1 MSVTESVI
9 VTETDVEDAE
19 QTEKTLE
26 RAEQLRNER
35 EQNEERPDWLPEEF
49 DSVEDF
55 LNDYNRLR
63 EGSSEEDTSEE
74 EDQSDEVEEDENT
87 EEEESS
93 QDESEGVDFDYL
105 TEEFLENGTLSDESF
120 AALEEAGIPRDVVE
134 AHIAGLQAQA
144 ELTRYKAAETVGGA
158 ENLDAILQWA
168 GQALP
173 EKDIDRI
180 NGLVAA
186 GDFDGYLLALQG
198 VKARYEAA
206 FGSVEGS
213 QLGGEVSALGTDVY
227 QSMEEMKSD
236 MRDPRYGKDEAFRA
250 RVAAKVARSRRGGY
264 L

>member
-9 VTETDVEDAE
+9 VTDTDVEDAE
-19 QTEKTLE
+19 QTAATLE
-26 RAEQLRNER
+26 RAEKLRSEAA
-35 EQNEERPDWLPEEF
+35 EGAERPDWLPECF
-49 DSVEDF
+49 DNIEDF

-63 EGSSEEDTSEE
+63 EGVAQDDEPEE
-74 EDQSDEVEEDENT
+74 EGLQDEGEDNEDA
-87 EEEESS
+87 EEEESR
-93 QDESEGVDFDYL
+93 QDESEGIDFDYL
-105 TEEFLENGTLSDESF
+105 TEEFLETGTLSDESF
-120 AALEEAGIPRDVVE
+120 AALEEAGVPREVVE
-134 AHIAGLQAQA
+134 AHIAGLEAQA
-144 ELTRYKAAETVGGA
+144 ELTRYKAAESVGGT

-206 FGSVEGS
+206 YGSLEGS
-213 QLGGEVSALGTDVY
+213 QIAGDTTALGVDLY
-227 QSMEEMKSD
+227 QSMEEMKAD

-250 RVAAKVARSRRGGY
+250 RVAAKVSRSRRAGS